1 MSRKSISAKA
11 AKEAAAAPAPAV
23 AVPAEPTRLVARRRE
38 ETWPIGRIRPYER
51 NAREHPQSQIDQL
64 RASYREFG
72 ELQRLLVAED
82 GELIAGH
89 GRHQALL
96 QENVAQVDVAIAV
109 DWTEE
114 QKRRFRLIDNQL
126 GLSSSWNEKLLK
138 AEVLELNGLGVDV
151 SLLGFEPGRI
161 AGLLHVAPAG
171 LTDPDDAPDAPAAPT
186 SARGDTWLVGRHRLA
201 CGDSTNPTDA
211 ERVLSGAKPHL
222 MVTDPPYGVKYE
234 PAWREKHRP
243 TKDGAHGVVLNDD
256 RADWREAWA
265 LFPGDVAYVWH
276 AGSHSGAVANSLEA
290 CRFKIRAQIIWVKQ
304 RHVFGRGDYHFQH
317 EPAFYAVQDGA
328 DEQWHFVPEHEVASY
343 TVRDGKPG
351 HYEGGRKQSTVWH
364 IEHMKSE
371 TGHGTQKPVE
381 AMKRPI
387 ENNSQPGQSIYEPF
401 SGSGTT
407 IIAAEITGR
416 KCFAIELNPL
426 YVDVGVMRW
435 QAFTGLEATLEGDG
449 RTFAEIREAR
459 AAAAPPVAPAIEVSD
474 ERIGA

>member
-1 MSRKSISAKA
+1 MSPKSISAKA
-11 AKEAAAAPAPAV
+11 AKAAAVPIV
-23 AVPAEPTRLVARRRE
+23 AVPTEPTRLASRTRE
-38 ETWPIGRIRPYER
+38 ETWPIARIKPYER
-51 NAREHPQSQIDQL
+51 NAREHAQSQIDQI

-72 ELQRLLVAED
+72 EVQRVVVDEA

-96 QENVAQVDVAIAV
+96 QENVAEVRVAIAI
-109 DWTEE
+109 DWTED

-126 GLSSSWNEKLLK
+126 GLTSSWNEKLLK
-138 AEVLELNGLGVDV
+138 AEILELNGLGVDV
-151 SLLGFEPGRI
+151 SQLGFEPGRI
-161 AGLLHVAPAG
+161 AGLLHEAPAG
-171 LTDPDDAPDAPAAPT
+171 LTDPDEAPEAPAVPN
-186 SARGDTWLVGRHRLA
+186 SGRGDTWLLGRHRLL
-201 CGDSTNPTDA
+201 CGDSTNPADA
-211 ERVLSGAKPHL
+211 ERVLAGSKPLL
-222 MVTDPPYGVKYE
+222 MVTDPPYGVKYD
-234 PAWREKHRP
+234 ASWREKHRP

-265 LFPGDVAYVWH
+265 LFPGDVAYIWH

-317 EPAFYAVQDGA
+317 EPAFYAVKDGA
-328 DEQWHFVPEHEVASY
+328 DEAWHFAPEHEVASY
-343 TVRDGKPG
+343 TVREGKPG

-371 TGHGTQKPVE
+371 TGHSTQKPVE
-381 AMKRPI
+381 CMKRPI
-387 ENNSQPGQSIYEPF
+387 ENNSQPGQTIYEPF

-416 KCFAIELNPL
+416 KCFAIELNPA
-426 YVDVGVMRW
+426 YVDVAVLRW

-449 RTFAEIREAR
+449 RSFAAVRESR
-459 AAAAPPVAPAIEVSD
+459 AAAEVSD
-474 ERIGA
+474 ERISA

>member
-1 MSRKSISAKA
+1 MPRKK
-11 AKEAAAAPAPAV
+11 KPAPDAV
-23 AVPAEPTRLVARRRE
+23 KVEPAEPRNLVLRVRE
-38 ETWPIGRIRPYER
+38 ETWPIGRIRPYLR
-51 NAREHPQSQIDQL
+51 NAKEHPQEQIDL
-64 RASYREFG
+64 IRASYREFG
-72 ELQRLLVAED
+72 EVARVVVD
-82 GELIAGH
+82 DAGEIIAGH
-89 GRHQALL
+89 GRHAALS
-96 QENVAQVDVAIAV
+96 QENVAEVRVAVAV
-109 DWTEE
+109 DWTDS
-114 QKRRFRLIDNQL
+114 QKRRFRLLDNQL
-126 GLSSSWNEKLLK
+126 NAATGNNEKLLK
-138 AEVLELNGLGVDV
+138 AEMIELNDLGIDV
-151 SLLGFEPGRI
+151 SQLGFEPGRV

-186 SARGDTWLVGRHRLA
+186 SARGDTWLLGRHRLA
-201 CGDSTNPTDA
+201 CGDSTNPADV
-211 ERVLSGAKPHL
+211 ERVLAGAKPHL
-222 MVTDPPYGVKYE
+222 MVTDPPYGVKYD
-234 PAWREKHRP
+234 PAWRVRAGHGS
-243 TKDGAHGVVLNDD
+243 DGQAVGQVLNDD

-265 LFPGDVAYVWH
+265 LFPGDVAYIWH
-276 AGSHSGAVANSLEA
+276 AGSHSGAVANSLES

-304 RHVFGRGDYHFQH
+304 RQVFGRGDYHFQH
-317 EPAFYAVQDGA
+317 EPAFYAVQEGA

-407 IIAAEITGR
+407 VIAAEITGR
-416 KCFAIELNPL
+416 RAFAIELNPL

-449 RTFAEIREAR
+449 RTFAEIRDAR
-459 AAAAPPVAPAIEVSD
+459 AAAPAVAA
-474 ERIGA
+474 